1 MIVRESLRKVQ
12 DAEAE
17 AEAILA
23 AARAEAD
30 GELFLARKAA
40 AALVAAAGDL
50 AREGI
55 VRLREDARVQ
65 EAADL
70 GKIREASNLE
80 MGRIRVSAERNR
92 AAAAAALAALV
103 SRMPESGG

>member
-23 AARAEAD
+23 VARAEAGGALD
-30 GELFLARKAA
+30 RAREAA

-50 AREGI
+50 ARDGI
-55 VRLREDARVQ
+55 ARLREDARVQ

-70 GKIREASNLE
+70 RKIREAANLE
-80 MGRIRVSAERNR
+80 MDQIRVSADRNR
-92 AAAAAALAALV
+92 ATAAAVLASLV
-103 SRMPESGG
+103 SRMAGSGG